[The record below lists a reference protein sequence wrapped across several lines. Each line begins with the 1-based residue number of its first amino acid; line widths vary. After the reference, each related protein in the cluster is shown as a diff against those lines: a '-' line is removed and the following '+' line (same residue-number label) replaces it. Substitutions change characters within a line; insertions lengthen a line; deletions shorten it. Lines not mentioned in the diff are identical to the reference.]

1 MLDHDT
7 LMIVKPRA
15 RAGNIARPVGNEVVI
30 YDPETHT
37 AHCLNRT
44 AAIVLRAA
52 NGENSVTAIA
62 QTLALETRTALDED
76 VVWVTLERLAE
87 TRLIE
92 SMPTS
97 LVSLSRRRALRQV
110 TIGTAALAPLV
121 ASLLVPT
128 PAQAAA
134 TCIQQAA
141 CDATTIGNNCYILT
155 TADCP
160 THVCTGVGVC
170 Q

>member
-7 LMIVKPRA
+7 LMVVKPRA
-15 RAGNIARPVGNEVVI
+15 RAGVIARPVGNEVVI
-30 YDPETHT
+30 YDPDTHT

-44 AAIVLRAA
+44 AAIVLRSAD
-52 NGENSVTAIA
+52 GESSVGAIA
-62 QTLALETRTALDED
+62 QRLALETGTEPDED
-76 VVWVTLERLAE
+76 VVWATLERLTEAK
-87 TRLIE
+87 LVE
-92 SMPTS
+92 SKLS
-97 LVSLSRRRALRQV
+97 SGVSVSRRRALRQV
-110 TIGTAALAPLV
+110 TIGAATFAPLV

-160 THVCTGVGVC
+160 THFCTGVGVC

>member
-15 RAGNIARPVGNEVVI
+15 RTGVIARPVGNEVVI
-30 YDPETHT
+30 YDSETHR

-44 AAIVLRAA
+44 AAIVLHAS
-52 NGENSVTAIA
+52 NGENSVAAIA
-62 QTLALETRTALDED
+62 QTLALETGTAPDED

-87 TRLIE
+87 TKLIE
-92 SMPTS
+92 SMPS
-97 LVSLSRRRALRQV
+97 SRVSVSRRCALRQV
-110 TIGTAALAPLV
+110 TISAAALAPLV

-134 TCIQQAA
+134 TCIQEAA
-141 CDATTIGNNCYILT
+141 CDATTIGNQCFVLAQAECAT
-155 TADCP
+155 K
-160 THVCTGVGVC
+160 VCTGVSVC

>member
-7 LMIVKPRA
+7 LMVVKPRA
-15 RAGNIARPVGNEVVI
+15 RAGLIARPVGSEVVV
-30 YDPETHT
+30 YDPDTHT

-44 AAIVLRAA
+44 AAIVLRSAD
-52 NGENSVTAIA
+52 GESSVGAIA
-62 QTLALETRTALDED
+62 QRLALETETKPDED
-76 VVWVTLERLAE
+76 VVWATLERLTE
-87 TRLIE
+87 TKLLE
-92 SMPTS
+92 SMPPS
-97 LVSLSRRRALRQV
+97 ASVSRRRALRQV
-110 TIGTAALAPLV
+110 TIGAATLAPLV

-141 CDATTIGNNCYILT
+141 CDATTIGNNCYVLAT
-155 TADCP
+155 SECP